1 MLRLI
6 ALCHYHLY
14 AAFYIMDHC
23 DLLLSQADANDPRGG
38 FEDFDIFCD
47 GCLEDHPT

>member
-23 DLLLSQADANDPRGG
+23 DLLLEQADANDPLRGFKHFG
-38 FEDFDIFCD
+38 TFFVCD
-47 GCLEDHPT
+47 G